1 MKVAQITLVS
11 FAGAVAIAQPS
22 VPVAPVPEAVTPAG
36 NDLRGNP
43 FLAPGPF
50 PVTVQATKL
59 DLFADPNG
67 GVLDGANSN
76 YVRVDGVPLGLAMSG
91 ATNEGDMDINMSLN
105 PILLDPSEP
114 RSDFAFPNTNWD
126 SIVGEQA
133 SYSVNTGGEPTY
145 GWAATSGAGVL
156 WCQVADNGRDNG
168 FSAFG
173 SPTGTLFAH
182 AQAASNSFRGG
193 PGYNM
198 ITGEYGNGNGSIY
211 ASIHALGFAT
221 EYVIDVSF
229 AWFPYQE
236 GWVAG
241 STMGGA
247 TGIVSW
253 VENSTGLDPM
263 SGEDVNWPSRGPDLP
278 DDASDIVTLA
288 GTGNA
293 QGSIGFM
300 STDLGITPANAML
313 FTQSG
318 NDTND
323 AGIPGLVEAGDGWNF
338 AFRRDAFS
346 PDFPE
351 EDEFVSAASTLIT
364 FIALPYDTTNL
375 QGGKVDASG
384 VYANVADDNFTT
396 ISRVSEGTYEL
407 EVMDAAG
414 RGIATEDGMLM
425 LQSLL
430 AQDGD
435 ATDPNRNILSYEF
448 DAARGVYVIESR
460 IMERDDNG
468 NVFLESYPLIDSP
481 FYVAYVDFDSP
492 PTLSAVCAAD
502 LTGDGEL
509 NFFDVSAFLVQ
520 YNDGADY
527 NGDGS
532 TNFFDVSAF
541 LADYQAGCP

>member
-1 MKVAQITLVS
+1 MNIAQITLVS
-11 FAGAVAIAQPS
+11 IAGTIAAAQPS
-22 VPVAPVPEAVTPAG
+22 VPVAPVPEAVVPAG

-43 FLAPGPF
+43 FLAPGAF

-59 DLFADPNG
+59 NLIADPNG

-91 ATNEGDMDINMSLN
+91 ATNEGDMDVNMAMN
-105 PILLDPSEP
+105 PLLLDIAEP
-114 RSDFAFPNTNWD
+114 RSDYAFPNTNWD
-126 SIVGEQA
+126 SILGEQA
-133 SYSVNTGGEPTY
+133 SFSVSTGGEPTY
-145 GWAATSGAGVL
+145 GWAATSGAGAL

-173 SPTGTLFAH
+173 SPTGTLYAH

-198 ITGEYGNGNGSIY
+198 LTGAYGNGNGSIY

-247 TGIVSW
+247 NGSVSW
-253 VENSTGLDPM
+253 VENTTAPDPM
-263 SGEDVNWPSRGPDLP
+263 TGNDVNWPSRGPSLP
-278 DDASDIVTLA
+278 DDANDIVTLA

-293 QGSIGFM
+293 EGSIGFT
-300 STDLGITPANAML
+300 SAGLGITPASAML

-323 AGIPGLVEAGDGWNF
+323 AGIPGLVESGDAWNF
-338 AFRRDAFS
+338 AFRRDAYS

-351 EDEFVSAASTLIT
+351 ENEFVSAASTLIT
-364 FIALPYDTTNL
+364 FVALPYDTANL

-384 VYANVADDNFTT
+384 AYVIAAEDNNTT
-396 ISRVSEGTYEL
+396 ISRVAEGTYEL
-407 EVMDAAG
+407 QVMDSAG
-414 RGIATEDGMLM
+414 RGIGAENGMLM

-430 AQDGD
+430 SQDGD
-435 ATDPNRNILSYEF
+435 ETDPNRNILSYEF
-448 DAARGVYVIESR
+448 DAARGVYIIESH
-460 IMERDDNG
+460 IMERDDSG

-481 FYVAYVDFDSP
+481 FYVAYVDFENP
-492 PTLSAVCAAD
+492 PTLNAVCAAD
-502 LTGDGEL
+502 LNTDGEL
-509 NFFDVSAFLVQ
+509 DFFDVSLFLQQ

-532 TNFFDVSAF
+532 TSFFDVSLF
-541 LADYQAGCP
+541 LTDYQAGCP